1 MCFKKIIFAKN
12 IIIMKIKAFLTIVIF
27 LIAGINTL
35 VNAQKGKSFEGT
47 ITYDITYPG
56 STMDAGGQLP
66 TSVIIT
72 IKGDKQRM
80 EQLGGM
86 ATITAITD
94 SKLKSQLI
102 LIDAMGNKMAYR
114 VAAKE
119 TDSALATTT
128 PAKVKIL
135 DETKDIAGYKC
146 KKAEVTIDDNT
157 AIYYFTEDMGIDN
170 PNWSS
175 PFREIKG
182 MLMEYEQS
190 QNGLKMK
197 FTAKT
202 VKAEKIKDTKF
213 MMPTDYKELTKEEL
227 KQMMGGG
234 E

>member
-1 MCFKKIIFAKN
+1 
-12 IIIMKIKAFLTIVIF
+12 MKIRIVLVAVIF
-27 LIAGINTL
+27 FIGGFSTITL
-35 VNAQKGKSFEGT
+35 AQKGKPFEGT
-47 ITYDITYPG
+47 ITYDISYPG
-56 STMDAGGQLP
+56 STMDAGGGQLP

-72 IKGDKQRM
+72 IKGEKQRM

-86 ATITAITD
+86 ATVTAISD
-94 SKLKSQLI
+94 SKTKNQLI

-114 VAAKE
+114 VAGKE
-119 TDSALATTT
+119 TDSALAATT
-128 PAKVKIL
+128 PAKIKMV

-146 KKAEVTIDDNT
+146 KKAEVTYDDNA
-157 AIYYFTEDMGIDN
+157 AIYYYTEDIIVDN
-170 PNWSS
+170 PNWSG

-182 MLMEYEQS
+182 VLMEYEQT

-227 KQMMGGG
+227 KQLMGSG